1 MTILI
6 FKILNKVGITQLV
19 EYQIVALK
27 VIGSNPVI
35 YPFMYHL
42 LINWY
47 NLNTKVNKIT
57 NKNILNTIHFK
68 NFNKNS
74 IYLTNICNKV
84 NFNYVNL
91 KIFDTKKLFKN
102 YIFIN
107 KTLIKNLCFLIFNQ
121 NTFNLKINMFN
132 KHNNFFFSIG
142 IILVQ
147 LKLFK
152 KNLRKSLKS
161 YRLLFSYLSKK
172 INRKKINLIYVLLKN
187 SKKNSFVTN
196 YIFKLLNF
204 SNIIFFYKPNN
215 FINTNIKTK
224 KSIKKKIKKKLIIR
238 NNSIV

>member
-1 MTILI
+1 
-6 FKILNKVGITQLV
+6 
-19 EYQIVALK
+19 
-27 VIGSNPVI
+27 
-35 YPFMYHL
+35 
-42 LINWY
+42 
-47 NLNTKVNKIT
+47 
-57 NKNILNTIHFK
+57 
-68 NFNKNS
+68 
-74 IYLTNICNKV
+74 
-84 NFNYVNL
+84 
-91 KIFDTKKLFKN
+91 
-102 YIFIN
+102 
-107 KTLIKNLCFLIFNQ
+107 
-121 NTFNLKINMFN
+121 MFN